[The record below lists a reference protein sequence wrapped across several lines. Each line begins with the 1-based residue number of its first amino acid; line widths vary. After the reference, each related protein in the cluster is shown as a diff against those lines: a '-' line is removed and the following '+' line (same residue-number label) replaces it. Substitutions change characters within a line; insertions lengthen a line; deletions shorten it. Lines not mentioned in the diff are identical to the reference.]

1 MRLVTG
7 TRIGQ
12 YEIVALIGVGG
23 MGEVY
28 RARDSRLGRQVALK
42 ILPHDASSDA
52 VPRDRLEREART
64 LAALNH
70 PHIAQ
75 LYGFEESTDVR
86 ALVMELVEGPTLA
99 ERLAQSGRFAVDEA
113 VAIARQIADALEAA
127 HEQGIVHRDLKPSN
141 VKIREDGTV
150 KVLDFGL
157 AMALDASAAT
167 AAEAMN
173 SPTRT
178 VRNSGAG
185 IIVGTAAYM
194 APEQAR
200 GKPVDRRADVWAFG
214 AVLYE
219 MLTGRRAFEGDEIS
233 DTLASVLKQDPD
245 WTALPTGLPTP
256 IRRVL
261 RRCLERDP
269 HQRIS
274 AIGDARLELNERDEI
289 PTGLTTPKQPM
300 LRANVTVAAA
310 VLASLIAAIAT
321 IGLAV
326 TWRRPPLAAPVAR
339 FSVPAPAGTTLF
351 PDSTGAAISP
361 DGRLLALVTGDV
373 APTLPPTLTGIWLRA
388 LDTLDARPLPGTEG
402 ATFPFW
408 SPDGRQLA
416 FFSNHKLKKFTLAN
430 GHIDEICDAPDGR
443 GGTWSTAGVIV
454 FSPLNQAPLMRVSAA
469 GGNPEAVT
477 SLDISAGEHGH
488 RFPSFLPDGDH
499 FVYLAVPP
507 RNGEFNIF
515 VGSLTTRG
523 RTPLL
528 IGQDAPVVAESGHLL
543 LMRRGS
549 LIAQPFD
556 PKRLTLSGEPV
567 SLPDVPRDVGAYAM
581 AGPATSVSRGGIMT
595 YVTHPPSNRKLVWL
609 DQSGRQ
615 EAEVPMPPGTY
626 IDIGLAPNRTRAAV
640 VRQVSPADTELWMV
654 DLERGG
660 LSRLVNTPGQNSR
673 PVFSPDSERVSFSSD
688 RDGPRDM
695 YVISAQ
701 GAAPEQPIYRSKSLA
716 KDPLFWSPDGRFLVF
731 RDAGLTSSWD
741 VWTLP
746 LSGGGSATPYL
757 QGPGTEV
764 NGAMSPDGQ
773 WMAYAS
779 DETGRFEVYVQE
791 FPVPRRKYRI
801 TSGGGA
807 RAWWRADSRQLLILD
822 ADWTHLLLADVRRG
836 AAFST
841 DAPRQVGRLPKG
853 IVAIDVT
860 SDLNRLLALVNDG
873 SDGSRSVTVLQNWV
887 GGLEKR

>member
-28 RARDSRLGRQVALK
+28 RAQDSRLGRQVALK
-42 ILPHDASSDA
+42 ILPHDASSDT
-52 VPRDRLEREART
+52 VRRERLEREART

-75 LYGFEESTDVR
+75 LYGFEESTDIR

-157 AMALDASAAT
+157 AMALEASAAT

-178 VRNSGAG
+178 VHNSGAG

-214 AVLYE
+214 VVLYE
-219 MLTGRRAFEGDEIS
+219 MITGRRAFEGDEIS
-233 DTLASVLKQDPD
+233 DTFASVLKQDPD
-245 WTALPTGLPTP
+245 WTALPAGLPTP

-261 RRCLERDP
+261 RRCLEKDP

-274 AIGDARLELNERDEI
+274 AIADARLELNERDEI
-289 PTGLTTPKQPM
+289 PTELTTPKQSAR
-300 LRANVTVAAA
+300 RASVAVAAA
-310 VLASLIAAIAT
+310 VLASLIAAIAI

-326 TWRRPPLAAPVAR
+326 TWRRPPTAPVAR

-373 APTLPPTLTGIWLRA
+373 GPTLAPTFTGLWLRA
-388 LDTLDARPLPGTEG
+388 LDSLDARPLPGTDG

-416 FFSNHKLKKFTLAN
+416 FFSNHKLKKITLAN

-443 GGTWSTAGVIV
+443 GGTWSTASVIV
-454 FSPLNQAPLMRVSAA
+454 FSPVNQGPLMRVSAA
-469 GGNPEAVT
+469 GGKPEPVT
-477 SLDISAGEHGH
+477 SLDATAGEHGH
-488 RFPSFLPDGDH
+488 RFPSFFPDADH

-515 VGSLTTRG
+515 IGSLSG
-523 RTPLL
+523 RDRKLL
-528 IGQDAPVVAESGHLL
+528 LSGQGAPVVAGSGHLL

-556 PKRLTLSGEPV
+556 PKRLALSGEPV
-567 SLPDVPRDVGAYAM
+567 SLPDVPRDVGSYALGG
-581 AGPATSVSRGGIMT
+581 AAISASPSGIMT

-609 DQSGRQ
+609 DQSGRL

-626 IDIGLAPNRTRAAV
+626 IDVGLAPNRTRAAV
-640 VRQVSPADTELWMV
+640 VRQVSPGDTELWIV
-654 DLERGG
+654 DLVRGG
-660 LSRLVNTPGQNSR
+660 LSRLVNAPGQNGR

-695 YVISAQ
+695 YLISAQ

-716 KDPLFWSPDGRFLVF
+716 KDPLFWSSNGRFLVF
-731 RDAGLTSSWD
+731 RDAGLTTSWD
-741 VWTLP
+741 LWTLP
-746 LSGGGSATPYL
+746 LSGGSATPYV

-764 NGAMSPDGQ
+764 NGAISPDGQ
-773 WMAYAS
+773 WMAYES

-791 FPVPRRKYRI
+791 FPVPRRKYRV

-807 RAWWRADSRQLLILD
+807 RAWWRADSRQLLILN
-822 ADWTHLLLADVRRG
+822 ADWTLALLADVRRG
-836 AAFST
+836 ADFST
-841 DAPRQVGRLPKG
+841 DAPRRVGPLPKG

-860 SDLNRLLALVNDG
+860 ADLKRLLALVNDG
-873 SDGSRSVTVLQNWV
+873 SDGSRSVTVVQNWV
-887 GGLEKR
+887 DGLEKR

>member
-1 MRLVTG
+1 MRSKRRT
-7 TRIGQ
+7 
-12 YEIVALIGVGG
+12 
-23 MGEVY
+23 
-28 RARDSRLGRQVALK
+28 SK
-42 ILPHDASSDA
+42 ASSTA
-52 VPRDRLEREART
+52 TSSPRT
-64 LAALNH
+64 
-70 PHIAQ
+70 
-75 LYGFEESTDVR
+75 S
-86 ALVMELVEGPTLA
+86 
-99 ERLAQSGRFAVDEA
+99 RFAKTA
-113 VAIARQIADALEAA
+113 
-127 HEQGIVHRDLKPSN
+127 PW
-141 VKIREDGTV
+141 

-157 AMALDASAAT
+157 AKALDPSAASG
-167 AAEAMN
+167 AEAMN

-178 VRNSGAG
+178 VRNGGAG
-185 IIVGTAAYM
+185 MIVGTAAYM

-200 GKPVDRRADVWAFG
+200 GKYADRRADIWAFG

-219 MLTGRRAFEGDEIS
+219 MLTGRRAFEGAEVS
-233 DTLASVLKQDPD
+233 DTVASVLKQDPD
-245 WTALPTGLPTP
+245 WTVLPASLPTA

-261 RRCLERDP
+261 RRCLEKDP

-289 PTGLTTPKQPM
+289 PTALVASRQPAR
-300 LRANVTVAAA
+300 RANVAVAVA

-321 IGLAV
+321 IALAL
-326 TWRRPPLAAPVAR
+326 TWRRPPPAAPVAR
-339 FSVPAPAGTTLF
+339 FSVPAATGTTLF

-361 DGRLLALVTGDV
+361 DGRLLALVTGDAGPTL
-373 APTLPPTLTGIWLRA
+373 APTFTGLWLRA
-388 LDTLDARPLPGTEG
+388 LDSLDARPLPGTEG

-416 FFSNHKLKKFTLAN
+416 FFSNHKLKKITLAN
-430 GHIDEICDAPDGR
+430 SHIDEICDAPDGR

-454 FSPLNQAPLMRVSAA
+454 FSPVNQGPLMRVSAA

-477 SLDISAGEHGH
+477 SVDTTVGEHGH
-488 RFPSFLPDGDH
+488 RFPSFLPDADH

-515 VGSLTTRG
+515 IGSLSG
-523 RTPLL
+523 RDRKLL
-528 IGQDAPVVAESGHLL
+528 LSGQDAPVVATSGHLL

-556 PKRLTLSGEPV
+556 PKRLALSGEPV
-567 SLPDVPRDVGAYAM
+567 SLPDVPRDVGAFAL
-581 AGPATSVSRGGIMT
+581 AGAAVSVSRGGIMI

-640 VRQVSPADTELWMV
+640 VRQVSPGDTELWIV

-660 LSRLVNTPGQNSR
+660 LSRLVNAPGQNAR

-695 YVISAQ
+695 YLISAQ
-701 GAAPEQPIYRSKSLA
+701 GAAPEQPIYQSKSLA
-716 KDPLFWSPDGRFLVF
+716 KDPLFWSSNGRFLVF
-731 RDAGLTSSWD
+731 RDAGLTTSWD
-741 VWTLP
+741 LWTLP

-757 QGPGTEV
+757 HGPGTEV
-764 NGAMSPDGQ
+764 NGAISPDGQ
-773 WMAYAS
+773 WMAYES

-791 FPVPRRKYRI
+791 FPVPRRKYRV

-807 RAWWRADSRQLLILD
+807 RAWWRADSRQLLIVD
-822 ADWTHLLLADVRRG
+822 ADWTHVLLADVRRG

-841 DAPRQVGRLPKG
+841 DAPRQVGRLPRG

-860 SDLNRLLALVNDG
+860 SDLKRLLALVNDG
-873 SDGSRSVTVLQNWV
+873 SDGSRSVTVVQNWMDA
-887 GGLEKR
+887 LEKR